1 MDVPKWFDGIGNCIK
16 NYVENENKEFV
27 GQKLWGVLFEVDISE
42 LSNKAWLL
50 IYLLIIRFDN
60 F

>member
-1 MDVPKWFDGIGNCIK
+1 MGIGNYIK